1 MTTAKLE
8 ALTRNLILHRRLPFT
23 FHSVSAA
30 SDAWHIVVCDD
41 AGAKLTL
48 TVPAGRPLDI
58 RSAIQERLETAI
70 EDAAALR

>member
-8 ALTRNLILHRRLPFT
+8 VIMRNLILHRRLPFT

-30 SDAWHIVVCDD
+30 ENAWHIVVLDD
-41 AGAKLTL
+41 TGAKLTM

-58 RSAIQERLETAI
+58 RSAVQERLENAV
-70 EDAAALR
+70 EDAALR